1 MTSNSLDRHWNEV
14 YFILNQLEFV
24 FKKKKGFKI
33 VNKDGQYVSLK
44 FAFAK

>member
-14 YFILNQLEFV
+14 YFILNQLEFLL
-24 FKKKKGFKI
+24 KKKGFKI